1 MPDNDQPAREFL
13 ELRVNF
19 LTKARIAT
27 AGVGAALGLSMIAA
41 CGAASHSTGSIA
53 PSGTAH
59 GTFRYCSYTPDD
71 DGIEI
76 SHHQAT
82 PCVVGDAR
90 SKKDRK
96 KKKGTKIYVPVRPT
110 SSTTG
115 RSSNGSSSSTKK
127 PTPATSK
134 APSPK
139 ATTTAPKL
147 SLVKTPKPKATRK
160 S

>member
-1 MPDNDQPAREFL
+1 VPDNHQPAREFL

-27 AGVGAALGLSMIAA
+27 AAVGTALALSTIAA
-41 CGAASHSTGSIA
+41 CGASSGTGSIA

-59 GTFRYCSYTPDD
+59 GTFRYCSYTPDS

-76 SHHQAT
+76 SHHEAT

-96 KKKGTKIYVPVRPT
+96 KKAKPAKTVYVPVRPT
-110 SSTTG
+110 SSATG
-115 RSSNGSSSSTKK
+115 RSSHGSATKSPTAK
-127 PTPATSK
+127 PTTA
-134 APSPK
+134 APK
-139 ATTTAPKL
+139 AT
-147 SLVKTPKPKATRK
+147 KTPVSLKKLPKPRSTKH
-160 S
+160 

>member
-1 MPDNDQPAREFL
+1 MKHLNK
-13 ELRVNF
+13 
-19 LTKARIAT
+19 LTMKHMVGMA
-27 AGVGAALGLSMIAA
+27 AGTGALLLLSPVIVA
-41 CGAASHSTGSIA
+41 CGASSGTGSIT
-53 PSGTAH
+53 PSGTTH
-59 GTFRYCSYTPDD
+59 GTFRYCSYTPDG

-76 SHHQAT
+76 SHHEAT

-96 KKKGTKIYVPVRPT
+96 KKGATTYVPVRPT
-110 SSTTG
+110 SSATG

-127 PTPATSK
+127 PTPATTK